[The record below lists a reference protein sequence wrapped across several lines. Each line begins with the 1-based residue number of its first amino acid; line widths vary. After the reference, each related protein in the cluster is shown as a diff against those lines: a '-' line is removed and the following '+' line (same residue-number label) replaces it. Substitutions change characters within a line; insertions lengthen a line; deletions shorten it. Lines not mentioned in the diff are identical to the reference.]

1 MQNMY
6 DFKPFQKS
14 IADIKEWLRAEFG
27 TVRTGRA
34 NPAVLDRVQ
43 IEAYGSRMS
52 IKELATVS
60 VEDAR
65 TIRVAPWDNS
75 QIKAI
80 EKAITEAELGLS
92 IVTDE
97 KGLRLIFPELTGER
111 RDQLVK
117 VVKDKHEDARVRL
130 KNERQKVVD
139 DIEKKEKTGDLSED
153 DKFRLKD
160 EVQKMIDAAHA
171 DFERMFEEKEKDIKT
186 V

>member
-1 MQNMY
+1 MY
-6 DFKPFQKS
+6 DFKTFKNS
-14 IADIKEWLRAEFG
+14 IEEIKEWLRGEFS
-27 TVRTGRA
+27 TVRTGRS

-43 IEAYGSRMS
+43 VESYGTRMA

-60 VEDAR
+60 IEDAR
-65 TIRVAPWDNS
+65 TIRISPWDSS
-75 QIKAI
+75 QVKAI
-80 EKAITEAELGLS
+80 EKAITDAELGLS
-92 IVTDE
+92 VVADE

-130 KNERQKVVD
+130 KNERQKVMD
-139 DIEKKEKTGDLSED
+139 DIEKKEKANEITED

-160 EVQKMIDAAHA
+160 EVQKMIDGAHA
-171 DFERMFEEKEKDIKT
+171 DFERMLADKEKDIKT

>member
-1 MQNMY
+1 MY
-6 DFKPFQKS
+6 DFKTFKNS
-14 IADIKEWLRAEFG
+14 IDEIKEWLRAEFS

-43 IEAYGSRMS
+43 VESYGSRMA

-65 TIRVAPWDNS
+65 TIRVAPWDSS

-80 EKAITEAELGLS
+80 ERAVTDAELGLS
-92 IVTDE
+92 IVADE

-111 RDQLVK
+111 REQLVK
-117 VVKDKHEDARVRL
+117 VIKDKHEDARVRL
-130 KNERQKVVD
+130 KNERQKVMD
-139 DIEKKEKTGDLSED
+139 DIEKKEKASEITED
-153 DKFRLKD
+153 DKFRFKD

-171 DFERMFEEKEKDIKT
+171 DFERMLEEKEKDIKT

>member
-1 MQNMY
+1 MY
-6 DFKPFQKS
+6 DFKTFKNS
-14 IADIKEWLRAEFG
+14 IEEIKEWLRGEFS
-27 TVRTGRA
+27 TVRTGRS

-43 IEAYGSRMS
+43 VESYGTRMA

-60 VEDAR
+60 IEDAR
-65 TIRVAPWDNS
+65 TIRISPWDSN
-75 QIKAI
+75 QVKAI
-80 EKAITEAELGLS
+80 EKAITDAELGLS
-92 IVTDE
+92 VVADE

-130 KNERQKVVD
+130 KNERQKVMD
-139 DIEKKEKTGDLSED
+139 DIEKKEKANEITED

-160 EVQKMIDAAHA
+160 EVQKMIDGAHA
-171 DFERMFEEKEKDIKT
+171 DFERMLADKEKDIKT

>member
-1 MQNMY
+1 MY

>member
-1 MQNMY
+1 MY
-6 DFKPFQKS
+6 DFKTFKNS
-14 IADIKEWLRAEFG
+14 IEEIKEWLRGEFS
-27 TVRTGRA
+27 TVRTGRS

-43 IEAYGSRMS
+43 VDAYGSRMA

-60 VEDAR
+60 IEDAR
-65 TIRVAPWDNS
+65 TIRVAPWDTS

-80 EKAITEAELGLS
+80 EKAVTDAELGLS
-92 IVTDE
+92 VVVDE

-130 KNERQKVVD
+130 KNERQKVID
-139 DIEKKEKTGDLSED
+139 DIEKKERANEIAED

-160 EVQKMIDAAHA
+160 EVQKMIDAAHT
-171 DFERMFEEKEKDIKT
+171 DFERMLAEKEKDIKT